1 MSIPLSIAILG
12 GIIAVMT
19 ARRPQRLSREERRSQ
34 TREQLLD
41 AAAVVFNRL
50 GYHGASLEEV
60 AAEAGFTKGAV
71 YSNFA
76 TKADLFF
83 ALAARIAAQRHA
95 AITEAYRDLS
105 LSATLGDIGPYL
117 GTQAETEEAIDLLTI
132 EFWLAA
138 MRDPT
143 LRARLADD
151 LARTRAAIAAILA
164 DKLEAEKIEP
174 GFTPGEL
181 ATILKALG
189 DGMLMQI
196 YLDPDAID
204 RALVG
209 RAFRMI
215 LGLPAPGE
223 GSAESGGAGVSLA
236 RGSRGPGDA
245 PVFG

>member
-12 GIIAVMT
+12 GIIVVMT
-19 ARRPQRLSREERRSQ
+19 ARRPQRLSREERRAQ

-41 AAAVVFNRL
+41 AAADVFNRL
-50 GYHGASLEEV
+50 GYYGASLEEV

-83 ALAARIAAQRHA
+83 ALADRIAEERRA
-95 AITEAYRDLS
+95 AVTEAYRGMS

-151 LARTRAAIAAILA
+151 LARTRAMIAGILA

-204 RALVG
+204 PALVG

-215 LGLPAPGE
+215 LGLPAQGE
-223 GSAESGGAGVSLA
+223 RSA
-236 RGSRGPGDA
+236 GPGSTGIA
-245 PVFG
+245 LPGGSPPGAKPES